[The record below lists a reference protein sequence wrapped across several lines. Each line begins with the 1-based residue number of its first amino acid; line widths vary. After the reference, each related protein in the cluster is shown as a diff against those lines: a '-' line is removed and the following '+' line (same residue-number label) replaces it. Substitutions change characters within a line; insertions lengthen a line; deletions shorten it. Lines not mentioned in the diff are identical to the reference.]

1 LANGSLSLQISGAKY
16 NFFPLSLLNKLF
28 DPSTHKVF
36 ASRDVIFHEQAE
48 GNNEDNSHEGW
59 HVLLEDE
66 EVKEEKQQQEKAPSD
81 MDTSSSEEE
90 SSQNQRGL

>member
-1 LANGSLSLQISGAKY
+1 
-16 NFFPLSLLNKLF
+16 
-28 DPSTHKVF
+28 VF

-66 EVKEEKQQQEKAPSD
+66 EVKEEKHQ
-81 MDTSSSEEE
+81 
-90 SSQNQRGL
+90 